1 MIANNFS
8 NLYINQMN
16 CILQLTV
23 TLGEFWITF
32 KNHLYRRYS
41 IKMRARGGGGNIYI
55 YIYIY
60 IYISFLLILYPIIY
74 IHK

>member
-8 NLYINQMN
+8 NLYIKQMN

-32 KNHLYRRYS
+32 
-41 IKMRARGGGGNIYI
+41 IYLFI
-55 YIYIY
+55 LDYI
-60 IYISFLLILYPIIY
+60 
-74 IHK
+74 